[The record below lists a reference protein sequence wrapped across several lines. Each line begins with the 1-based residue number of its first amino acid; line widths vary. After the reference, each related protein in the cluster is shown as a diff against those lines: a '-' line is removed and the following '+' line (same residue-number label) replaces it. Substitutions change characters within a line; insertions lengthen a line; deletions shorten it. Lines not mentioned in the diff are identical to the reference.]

1 MTTKKQENKKF
12 NPEKVLA
19 LDLLESGRGHFIISQ
34 ALFMAI
40 ETMNERPKEG
50 CGEGAVEREPSN
62 LAHMKLLYKY
72 VFSMYMPSNPIP
84 FGQKITHDDI
94 KESAIYAQNHW
105 EDVMKGNFIKKDVDA
120 VFTQA
125 IERGVLSNKLGSK
138 FFHGSYMY
146 MMTDKNHIDYFKNK
160 ETKEYVYSSREE
172 DKSKHPTNIIN
183 LDDVRKNND

>member
-1 MTTKKQENKKF
+1 
-12 NPEKVLA
+12 
-19 LDLLESGRGHFIISQ
+19 
-34 ALFMAI
+34 MAI

-72 VFSMYMPSNPIP
+72 VFSMYMPSKPIP

-138 FFHGSYMY
+138 FFHGSY
-146 MMTDKNHIDYFKNK
+146 
-160 ETKEYVYSSREE
+160 
-172 DKSKHPTNIIN
+172 
-183 LDDVRKNND
+183 